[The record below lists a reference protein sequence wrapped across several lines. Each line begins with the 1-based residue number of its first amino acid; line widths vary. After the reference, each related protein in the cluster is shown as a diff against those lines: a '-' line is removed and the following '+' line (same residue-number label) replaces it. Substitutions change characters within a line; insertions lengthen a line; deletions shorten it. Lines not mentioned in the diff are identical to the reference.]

1 MPLLDLFW
9 TMLWLALLFAWFWL
23 LIMVATDVIRS
34 DDLPGWAKAAWVFFT
49 IFLPYLGVFIY
60 LVARGGSMW
69 ERNARDKAAWKEMTQ
84 GPDREAADSPVMVE
98 ELAKLADL
106 RDRGVLTA
114 AEYDQQKA
122 LLLG

>member
-34 DDLPGWAKAAWVFFT
+34 DDLPGWAKASWVFFT

-69 ERNARDKAAWKEMTQ
+69 ERNARDKAAWKQATQ

-106 RDRGVLTA
+106 RDRGVLTT
-114 AEYDQQKA
+114 AEFDQQKA